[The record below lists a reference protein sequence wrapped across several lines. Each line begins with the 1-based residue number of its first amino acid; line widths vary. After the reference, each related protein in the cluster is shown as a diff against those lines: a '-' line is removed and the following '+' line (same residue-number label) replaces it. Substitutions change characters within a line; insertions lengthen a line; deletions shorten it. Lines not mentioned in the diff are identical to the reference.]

1 MRPLRDKRC
10 AASKRLAIACAF
22 GLSSSAVSTSHRLV
36 SLAVCSLL
44 WPQPAHA
51 EKVGTESEDEVRP
64 DSDAPARSLGIA
76 ERENAGFPVE
86 PWSDN
91 DGISPMKRYAIGDVG
106 FRGELEY
113 RVNAALVAPL
123 TVNGETDTKFQ
134 SWDQRLRLGG
144 AVDYKDNTRVTLS
157 LDALDGVL
165 WGDNSTGAAGGPIPW
180 SGANVNTKSVNVS
193 RTCVVRW
200 DERNSLSPNSYR
212 YGLCNA
218 DAIYI
223 RRLYMDVL
231 TPIGLFRIGR
241 QAFTEGAGVSVN
253 DGNGRRNRFGYTNRG
268 NSVDRIL
275 FATKPLEGF
284 KPVAERNKS
293 QTEGLF
299 FFVAYDKLVQDEPN
313 KFADD
318 LSEVTTG
325 LRFLSPNGPLG
336 KNVELRGSYTY
347 RWDQKYGTSIN
358 SVVMRAIT
366 QVGDFQAGVDASTV
380 VGSTREV
387 SDAFRL
393 ITSDPAVSQD
403 IIQFGA
409 RAVVRYDRPA
419 WTAYLEGDYASG
431 DSDPTVRTPL
441 TQMIWAEESNVGLL
455 MFKKVMAYQ
464 SARAAAAA
472 NSVLQS
478 LGATTFPTDAVDTRG
493 AMANALA
500 IFPQAD
506 YRPSPNWLF
515 RGGVLAAWAPAP
527 VNDPVQSQ
535 LAKRGPRID
544 NDLVNFNGG
553 KSASFYGYEVDA
565 RIQYRFQE
573 HFAFDLEG
581 AVLFPGDAFQDVNG
595 YAVTSYMGQARSTVF
610 F

>member
-1 MRPLRDKRC
+1 MSIPR
-10 AASKRLAIACAF
+10 SI
-22 GLSSSAVSTSHRLV
+22 V
-36 SLAVCSLL
+36 SLLVCASL
-44 WPQPAHA
+44 WPNSARA
-51 EKVGTESEDEVRP
+51 EQVGT
-64 DSDAPARSLGIA
+64 DSDEGGAHSASADGVQTATGDRGLA
-76 ERENAGFPVE
+76 ERQSGGFPVE

-91 DGISPMKRYAIGDVG
+91 DGIAPMKRYNIGDIG

-113 RVNAALVAPL
+113 RVNAAFVAPL

-144 AVDYKDNTRVTLS
+144 AVDFKDETSLHLS
-157 LDALDGVL
+157 LDVLDGVL
-165 WGDNSTGAAGGPIPW
+165 WGDNGTGTTEGPQTW
-180 SGANVNTKSVNVS
+180 SGANVATKSVNVS
-193 RTCVVRW
+193 KVCIVRW
-200 DERNSLSPNSYR
+200 DEQNALSPNSYR

-218 DAIYI
+218 DQIYV
-223 RRLYMDVL
+223 RRLYMDVM
-231 TPIGLFRIGR
+231 TPIGLFRVGR
-241 QAFTEGAGVSVN
+241 QGFTEGAGVAVN

-268 NSVDRIL
+268 NTVDRIL

-284 KPVAERNKS
+284 KPAAERNKS

-299 FFVAYDKLVQDEPN
+299 MFLAYDKLVQDEPH

-318 LSEVTTG
+318 LSEVTG
-325 LRFLSPNGPLG
+325 GFRWLSPSGPLG
-336 KNVELRGSYTY
+336 KNTEARVSHTY
-347 RWDQKYGTSIN
+347 RWDQKYGTGVN
-358 SVVMRAIT
+358 SVVFRALT
-366 QVGDFQAGVDASTV
+366 QVGDFQAGLDGSV
-380 VGSTREV
+380 VLGHTREV
-387 SDAFRL
+387 SEAFRL
-393 ITSDPAVSQD
+393 ITSDPVVAQD
-403 IIQFGA
+403 ITQFGA
-409 RAVVRYDRPA
+409 RAVVRYDRPT

-431 DSDPTVRTPL
+431 DADPTVRTPL
-441 TQMIWAEESNVGLL
+441 TQMIWADDSAVGLL

-472 NSVLQS
+472 NSVLRS
-478 LGATTFPTDAVDTRG
+478 LGASTFPTDAVDTRG
-493 AMANALA
+493 AFANAMA

-506 YRPSPNWLF
+506 YRPSKNWLF
-515 RGGVLAAWAPAP
+515 RGGVLVAWAPAP

-565 RIQYRFQE
+565 RVQYRFHE

-595 YAVTSYMGQARSTVF
+595 YAVNSYMGQARSTVF